1 MQIHKICKK
10 DVCNLIY
17 LVIGITCLFASHV
30 GATSVPEEG
39 LRYDISDSKSS
50 LNNPQI
56 IEQEADNL
64 FYKGINS
71 KDNAK
76 KEAYLTKSLG
86 KYMLLLS
93 IQPDNA
99 IFCTQIGVIH
109 DLLGNKSLAKN
120 YFYRA
125 INLENL
131 NPFANYYFGEY
142 YLNMK
147 DYRNALKYYTIA
159 FKNGYGSY
167 YEVHNRLA
175 TVYEKLG
182 DLAKAKDHY
191 TASMVVNPAQK
202 GLNSKIIQLNKT
214 YYSKKD
220 YIKKQPGSR

>member
-1 MQIHKICKK
+1 MLILRICSKSI
-10 DVCNLIY
+10 CAIL
-17 LVIGITCLFASHV
+17 LSVICITSLCVNHSYAD
-30 GATSVPEEG
+30 SVPAGG
-39 LRYDISDSKSS
+39 LDYGTSS
-50 LNNPQI
+50 LQTSLSAPQK
-56 IEQEADNL
+56 IEQEADDL

-71 KDNAK
+71 KNNEI
-76 KEAYLTKSLG
+76 KEAYLIKSLS

-99 IFCTQIGVIH
+99 VFCTQIGVIH
-109 DLLGNKSLAKN
+109 DLLGHKSQAKN

-142 YLNMK
+142 YFNMK

-175 TVYEKLG
+175 TIYEKLG
-182 DLAKAKDHY
+182 DLGKAKDHY
-191 TASMVVNPAQK
+191 TASIVVNPKQK
-202 GLNSKIIQLNKT
+202 ELNKKIIQLNKT
-214 YYSKKD
+214 YYSKRD
-220 YIKKQPGSR
+220 YKKKKSGSR